1 MNIKIDT
8 TCNYRKSV
16 VLKIQLKMCKHP
28 ELVKSV
34 AAAWGTGAQVNLNG
48 WGLMGYEK
56 QLHKAPILRHN
67 NMNEIFINDCTSSIT
82 SPNSIIFI
90 SDQRSSYVFITAFI
104 WKSLF
109 IRNSIFLNY

>member
-48 WGLMGYEK
+48 WGLMG
-56 QLHKAPILRHN
+56 
-67 NMNEIFINDCTSSIT
+67 
-82 SPNSIIFI
+82 
-90 SDQRSSYVFITAFI
+90 
-104 WKSLF
+104 
-109 IRNSIFLNY
+109 

>member
-1 MNIKIDT
+1 MNIKINT

-48 WGLMGYEK
+48 WGLISLISIRKMVPPLEAFSVSDAFRALWGGATRTLSDAWGLMG
-56 QLHKAPILRHN
+56 
-67 NMNEIFINDCTSSIT
+67 
-82 SPNSIIFI
+82 
-90 SDQRSSYVFITAFI
+90 
-104 WKSLF
+104 
-109 IRNSIFLNY
+109 